1 MTQRLTAQAAKPVRQ
16 SFTRVL
22 AVMALILLSLS
33 ANAASVLRLNDHQD
47 SRQLGPVLQYAED
60 AHAEFSAVEIQQGK
74 ARLQWQNHDGKVL
87 SLGYSSSAWWIRVN
101 IDNPGPARKR
111 WLVIGYPLLN
121 DVTVYQI
128 RNNLITRKMIG
139 GTLRPAPDDVIR
151 SHQLLFPLEFD
162 TNGKETLL
170 LRVKSGTSLLLPM
183 SLEKTAPLIND
194 GSRHLSWM
202 GLFFGF
208 LGGLLLYHLIVL
220 INFRDRSYGLL
231 LAAITGL
238 MVAVALLGGIVD
250 RYLVTQEN
258 YLSGKLIPVAIMATG
273 CLIVMLTRSFLDTRH
288 LFPRADRWL
297 FVGACIMG
305 FCTVLAMIADYH
317 TGILVALPT
326 FPAIIIS
333 GLAISVLSRQK
344 GYRPAGLLL
353 IGWLLLAGGT
363 ATYALRAA
371 GVVPENGLTDRSLML
386 SLMAFVLFVA
396 CALTDRLRLL
406 AEDSRNATEALAL
419 HTQRQNAALEAEV
432 EARTCEL
439 ADETAQLTSARHT
452 LLFQSRRLASGVMSA
467 GIAHEINNPNNFIS
481 VGVQTF
487 QNRLDGFV
495 RMLDEVL
502 DDSAPPDIRQELEA
516 RIARLRSSAFRIAEN
531 SAEISLIVQ
540 RFRNVSNGDESDVLI
555 TDVVTRIENAILT
568 TRSSLADK
576 VSIRTDF
583 SVRHEVKCRPMESA
597 HTFMDIMGNVA
608 LKAHHHGEMRID
620 SKIQSGRLMISLR
633 TNYPFRVNDEML
645 SRCEAIMTTQR
656 GELKIPNDRTLVF
669 LFPLR

>member
-1 MTQRLTAQAAKPVRQ
+1 MSRSTM
-16 SFTRVL
+16 
-22 AVMALILLSLS
+22 MAMRSLLSLVLVLLS
-33 ANAASVLRLNDHQD
+33 MDVIAGSVLRLNDHQQ
-47 SRQLGPVLQYAED
+47 SRLLGPFLQYAED
-60 AHAEFSAVEIQQGK
+60 VHSEFSALDVQQGK
-74 ARLQWQNHDGKVL
+74 AGLHWQNHENKVL
-87 SLGYSSSAWWIRVN
+87 SLGYSSSAWWIRIQV
-101 IDNPGPARKR
+101 DNPGPARKR

-128 RNNLITRKMIG
+128 RDNLITKRMIG

-151 SHQLLFPLEFD
+151 SHQLMFPLEFD
-162 TNGKETLL
+162 THGKETLL
-170 LRVKSGTSLLLPM
+170 LRVKSGTSLLLPL
-183 SLEKTAPLIND
+183 SLEKTAPLIDN
-194 GSRHLSWM
+194 GSRHLTWL

-208 LGGLLLYHLIVL
+208 LGGLLLYHLIML

-231 LAAITGL
+231 LAAIAGL
-238 MVAVALLGGIVD
+238 MATVAMLGGIVD

-258 YLSGKLIPVAIMATG
+258 YLPGKLIPVAIMATG
-273 CLIVMLTRSFLDTRH
+273 CMIVMLTRSFLDTRH
-288 LFPRADRWL
+288 LFPRVDRWL

-305 FCTVLAMIADYH
+305 FCTLLAMVADYH

-353 IGWLLLAGGT
+353 IGWLLLACGT

-371 GVVPENGLTDRSLML
+371 GLVPENGLTDRSLML

-406 AEDSRNATEALAL
+406 AEESRTATEALAL

-432 EARTCEL
+432 EVRTCEL

-481 VGVQTF
+481 AGVQTF
-487 QNRLDGFV
+487 QNRMDGFI
-495 RMLDEVL
+495 RMLDEIL
-502 DDSAPPDIRQELEA
+502 DEGAPADIRHELEA
-516 RIARLRSSAFRIAEN
+516 RITRLRSSAFRIAEN

-540 RFRNVSNGDESDVLI
+540 RFRNVSNGDESDVMI

-576 VSIRTDF
+576 VTIRTDF

-597 HTFMDIMGNVA
+597 HTFMDIMGNAA
-608 LKAHHHGEMRID
+608 LQAQQQGEMRID

-645 SRCEAIMTTQR
+645 SRGEALMSTQR
-656 GELKIPNDRTLVF
+656 GELKVANDRTLVF